1 MINRLILD
9 QLMVVRCTAK
19 LSTFLPPRHG
29 LQIRTRLAA
38 IVFCLMAIVGAA
50 QAQNEQP
57 AQSAP
62 AMTDEMKQAFE
73 TLRRSNAFPF
83 PLPMMMQPPEMQ
95 KWEPNTVTEPFP
107 KEARDAMMTSMSGSN
122 PWSLRQ
128 VFNFM
133 TLKMKAAEGLSFDEV
148 VEAMESRAVEENLK
162 GIGRNQVWKEV
173 EAKTG
178 ESTPKFEILQ
188 YCDALVARMVLDY
201 SPEFSIFLPCRIS
214 VVEDA
219 KGDIWL
225 MTLDW
230 DVSWLSFTWHPDSQL
245 DEELKENGRRIRN
258 AMVSIMEAGASGD
271 W

>member
-1 MINRLILD
+1 MNKNLLKSSRSTTFYFLTFFTLQLAAGLSAMAQESAENTTQETNNASIQEALD
-9 QLMVVRCTAK
+9 QLRK
-19 LSTFLPPRHG
+19 
-29 LQIRTRLAA
+29 
-38 IVFCLMAIVGAA
+38 
-50 QAQNEQP
+50 
-57 AQSAP
+57 
-62 AMTDEMKQAFE
+62 
-73 TLRRSNAFPF
+73 SNALPF
-83 PLPMMMQPPEMQ
+83 PVPMMMQPPPYKE
-95 KWEPNTVTEPFP
+95 WVPNTVIEEFP
-107 KEARDAMMTSMSGSN
+107 AETRVAMLQNMAAAN

-133 TLKMKAAEGLSFDEV
+133 TLKMKANEDLSFDDV
-148 VEAMESRAVEENLK
+148 IEAMDSQAVEENLK
-162 GIGRNQVWKEV
+162 RSGHNMVWKEV

-178 ESTPKFEILQ
+178 KPTPRFEILQ

-214 VVEDA
+214 VLEDA
-219 KGDIWL
+219 VGDIWL

-230 DVSWLSFTWHPDSQL
+230 DVSWLSFVWHPDSQL